1 MTLGGRIGNG
11 PRKNP
16 SHLAADPYK
25 DANPELFFSHFL
37 FNIARWDPFFFF
49 FTFSLYFKKLSGVS
63 HGHMTLDVLLFFLIC
78 RNSLL
83 RLVVR
88 SENV

>member
-49 FTFSLYFKKLSGVS
+49 FYIFTLLQKTVRCFSRTHDTGCAAVFFNLQELSA
-63 HGHMTLDVLLFFLIC
+63 
-78 RNSLL
+78 
-83 RLVVR
+83 
-88 SENV
+88 